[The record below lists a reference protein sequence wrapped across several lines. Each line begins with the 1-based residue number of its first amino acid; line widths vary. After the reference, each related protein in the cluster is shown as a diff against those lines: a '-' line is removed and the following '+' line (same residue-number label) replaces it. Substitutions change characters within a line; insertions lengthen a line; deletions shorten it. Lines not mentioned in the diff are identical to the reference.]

1 VALRIQ
7 AAVLPDKLIA
17 SGLDAPNLEYLEII
31 MDAKVTWKQRL
42 SFDGTATSGF
52 TLPLGSHPEVG
63 GDNDGFRPME
73 LLLIGL
79 AGCTA
84 MDVISIMMKK
94 KLEILSFDVTVHAER
109 REEHPQVFT
118 RATIEYHVRGRNVDQ
133 ASVERAV
140 ELSETKYCS
149 AQAMLGKVFP
159 IDRKITIEEVII

>member
-1 VALRIQ
+1 
-7 AAVLPDKLIA
+7 
-17 SGLDAPNLEYLEII
+17 

-52 TLPLGSHPEVG
+52 SLPLGSRPEVG

-94 KLEILSFDVTVHAER
+94 KQEILSFEVNVHADR

-118 RATIEYHVRGRNVDQ
+118 HATIEYRLQGKSIDHE
-133 ASVERAV
+133 AMERAV

-149 AQAMLGKVFP
+149 AQAMLGKAFP
-159 IDRKITIEEVII
+159 IDRKITIEEVL

>member
-1 VALRIQ
+1 M
-7 AAVLPDKLIA
+7 VLPDKLIA
-17 SGLDAPNLEYLEII
+17 SGPDAPNLEYLEIT

-42 SFDGTATSGF
+42 SFDGSATSGF
-52 TLPLGSHPEVG
+52 TLPLGSRPEVG

-84 MDVISIMMKK
+84 MDVISILMKK
-94 KLEILSFDVTVHAER
+94 KLEILSFEVSVHADR

-118 RATIEYHVRGRNVDQ
+118 HAAIEYKLRGKNIDQ
-133 ASVERAV
+133 VSVERAV

-149 AQAMLGKVFP
+149 AQAMLGKAFP
-159 IDRKITIEEVII
+159 IDRKITIEEVEK

>member
-1 VALRIQ
+1 
-7 AAVLPDKLIA
+7 
-17 SGLDAPNLEYLEII
+17 

-52 TLPLGSHPEVG
+52 KLPLGSQPEVG
-63 GDNDGFRPME
+63 GDNDGFKPME

-94 KLEILSFDVTVHAER
+94 RQEILSFEVSVHAER

-118 RATIEYHVRGRNVDQ
+118 HATIEYKLVGKSIDPVAVD
-133 ASVERAV
+133 RAV

-149 AQAMLGKVFP
+149 ALAMLGKVFP
-159 IDRKITIEEVII
+159 IERKITIEEG

>member
-1 VALRIQ
+1 
-7 AAVLPDKLIA
+7 
-17 SGLDAPNLEYLEII
+17 

-42 SFDGTATSGF
+42 SFDGISTSGF

-84 MDVISIMMKK
+84 MDVISILMKK
-94 KLEILSFDVTVHAER
+94 KVEILAFVVNVHADR
-109 REEHPQVFT
+109 QDEHPQVFT
-118 RATIEYHVRGRNVDQ
+118 HATIEYTVRGRKVDRT
-133 ASVERAV
+133 SVERAV

-149 AQAMLGKVFP
+149 AQAMLSKAFP
-159 IDRKITIEEVII
+159 IEHRILIEEV

>member
-1 VALRIQ
+1 M
-7 AAVLPDKLIA
+7 
-17 SGLDAPNLEYLEII
+17 E
-31 MDAKVTWKQRL
+31 AKVSWKQRL

-52 TLPLGSHPEVG
+52 TVPLGSRPEVG

-84 MDVISIMMKK
+84 MDVISILMKK
-94 KLEILSFDVTVHAER
+94 RLEILSFEVNVHADR
-109 REEHPQVFT
+109 QEEHPQVFT
-118 RATIEYHVRGRNVDQ
+118 HATIEYKLRGRKVDR

-149 AQAMLGKVFP
+149 AQAMLGKAFP
-159 IDRKITIEEVII
+159 INHEITIEEVN

>member
-1 VALRIQ
+1 
-7 AAVLPDKLIA
+7 
-17 SGLDAPNLEYLEII
+17 
-31 MDAKVTWKQRL
+31 MDAKVSWKQRL

-52 TLPLGSHPEVG
+52 TLPLGSRPEVG

-84 MDVISIMMKK
+84 MDVISILIKK
-94 KLEILSFDVTVHAER
+94 KLEILSFDVRVNADR

-118 RATIEYHVRGRNVDQ
+118 HATLEYILRGRNIDQ

-149 AQAMLGKVFP
+149 AQAMLGKAFP
-159 IDRKITIEEVII
+159 IDRKITIEKVN